1 MSTAEKGHRHIAYER
16 RHHPRI
22 PVGARVSIRQG
33 SLGVLLAS
41 TVDISDGGMQ
51 VRLERAV
58 KIPEGSHLQVNMLNS
73 ANPNIS
79 FNMKVIR
86 STGDILGMQ
95 FIDYEFEGQRHKI
108 DHLITNMKGKKSTN
122 N

>member
-1 MSTAEKGHRHIAYER
+1 MSKQGKEQNRQSRYER
-16 RHHPRI
+16 RLFTRNQI
-22 PVGARVSIRQG
+22 GATVSIHQG
-33 SLGVLLAS
+33 SLGMILAT

-51 VRLERAV
+51 VCLEKAM

-86 STGDILGMQ
+86 SHDNILGMQ
-95 FIDYEFEGQRHKI
+95 FIDYELEGQRHKI
-108 DHLITNMKGKKSTN
+108 DELAGKGKK
-122 N
+122 

>member
-1 MSTAEKGHRHIAYER
+1 MAT
-16 RHHPRI
+16 
-22 PVGARVSIRQG
+22 
-33 SLGVLLAS
+33 

-51 VRLERAV
+51 VRLEKHI

-86 STGDILGMQ
+86 SFDDILGMQ
-95 FIDYEFEGQRHKI
+95 FIDYEYEGQRHKI
-108 DHLITNMKGKKSTN
+108 DDLISGMKANK
-122 N
+122 

>member
-1 MSTAEKGHRHIAYER
+1 MAT
-16 RHHPRI
+16 
-22 PVGARVSIRQG
+22 
-33 SLGVLLAS
+33 

-51 VRLERAV
+51 VRLEKRI

-86 STGDILGMQ
+86 SFDDILGMQ
-95 FIDYEFEGQRHKI
+95 FIDYEYEGQRHKI
-108 DHLITNMKGKKSTN
+108 DDLISGMKANK
-122 N
+122 